1 MSTKSIIISGA
12 IFLVLIVGLSFL
24 LTAGQKQAPAAAT
37 FSAADKDRPIA
48 ETPETS
54 ADLGEMKVSDVKQQD
69 FILKNVGTKPLQIL
83 NVNSSCNCT
92 SGQIIYNGTTS
103 KEFGMHA
110 QSGYVTDIAAS
121 TSATVRVT
129 YRPSIMPVYGPVE
142 REVYIETND
151 PTQNKLVFSIKAN
164 VK

>member
-1 MSTKSIIISGA
+1 MSAKGIIIGGV
-12 IFLVLIVGLSFL
+12 IFLVLIIGVSVL
-24 LTAGQKQAPAAAT
+24 LTAGQKPVPATAT
-37 FSAADKDRPIA
+37 YSATDKDRPIA

-54 ADLGEMKVSDVKQQD
+54 ADLGEMKVSDTKQKD
-69 FILKNVGTKPLQIL
+69 FELKNTGTKPLQIL

-110 QSGYVTDIAAS
+110 QSGYVTDIAPGS
-121 TSATVRVT
+121 SATVRVI
-129 YRPSIMPVYGPVE
+129 YRPSIMPVYGSVE
-142 REVYIETND
+142 REVYVETND
-151 PTQNKLVFSIKAN
+151 PKTAKLVFVVKAD